1 MGGVSPNDKE
11 TNLVTNEDSVT
22 AELTF
27 DKLHEMIDVLSQAAQ
42 VMNPNAPVLLTVG
55 SAVTLTSW
63 VASQWMVITISLIAI
78 A

>member
-1 MGGVSPNDKE
+1 MGGVCPMYKE
-11 TNLVTNEDSVT
+11 TNLGKANEDSVT

-55 SAVTLTSW
+55 SAGEFNIMGRFS
-63 VASQWMVITISLIAI
+63 MDGNYD
-78 A
+78 

>member
-55 SAVTLTSW
+55 SAGDFNIMGRFS
-63 VASQWMVITISLIAI
+63 MDGNYD
-78 A
+78 